1 MFFSLFLL
9 FFLPVVI
16 AGKLVTFFTFHV
28 DFLLFKGSGIES
40 LPGVPLGLW
49 LQGLPLR
56 HQLVLGVR
64 TEQRLHQLLAVLRGD
79 GGVVEFLHLRQGLE
93 HLVALVGQLGH
104 RVVEQP
110 EHLQFLEL
118 HELLDFGEVAD
129 QILAQVDLG

>member
-1 MFFSLFLL
+1 M
-9 FFLPVVI
+9 
-16 AGKLVTFFTFHV
+16 
-28 DFLLFKGSGIES
+28 
-40 LPGVPLGLW
+40 GLW

-56 HQLVLGVR
+56 YQLVLRVR

-129 QILAQVDLG
+129 QILAQVDLGQVGALLEVLEGADAVDREREHLQIGQFPQDSQVLHFIAPEV